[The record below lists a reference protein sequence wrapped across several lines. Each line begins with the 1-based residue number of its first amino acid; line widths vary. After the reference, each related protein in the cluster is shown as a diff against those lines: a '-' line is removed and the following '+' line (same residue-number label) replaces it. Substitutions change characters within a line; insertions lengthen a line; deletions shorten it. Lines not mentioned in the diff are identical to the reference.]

1 MKYSLR
7 SLLIVAIA
15 APPGL
20 AAIWKYLEPYPD
32 IRISLIALLIT
43 MIAFFSMYI
52 VFHLYQ

>member
-1 MKYSLR
+1 VKYSLR